1 MEAPLMLA
9 MWLSWVQRP
18 VSGGISSILQCQWPN
33 SKPQDRVERRGEGG
47 PLRGMCRLNNPGQP
61 ASSQQPAASRFAH
74 SASQAVLGLIC
85 PHPPPSAYANVFD
98 PRRRRRNPGTTM
110 RFLHVHIRLVRTA
123 DTTPMGTWPLPGQET
138 SGRRNRVRWC
148 NHRGTPLTCK
158 GSGSGSRSAAL
169 CDDRYRNPQLAQL
182 LHLR

>member
-1 MEAPLMLA
+1 MGEYRAFCSAHGPIPSPKIGLN
-9 MWLSWVQRP
+9 
-18 VSGGISSILQCQWPN
+18 GG
-33 SKPQDRVERRGEGG
+33 VRGAAEGG
-47 PLRGMCRLNNPGQP
+47 VPTEQSRAAC
-61 ASSQQPAASRFAH
+61 QQPAASRFAH

-85 PHPPPSAYANVFD
+85 PHPPPPPSAHANVFD